1 MTEFLEVDHLD
12 CIFLITTL
20 SALIHLATIPRP
32 NLLVRKVGV
41 WANVLLIILGYGWMG
56 QV

>member
-12 CIFLITTL
+12 RIFLITTL
-20 SALIHLATIPRP
+20 YALIHLATIPRP

-41 WANVLLIILGYGWMG
+41 WANVLFIIPGYGWKG